1 MKPFKRTDRLSEL
14 IKQEIAELLVSGVI
28 KDPRIGFV
36 TITRVRVSADLSFA
50 DVYYSVM
57 GDWEE
62 TRQGLE
68 ESKKLIKSYIGK
80 ELRIKRLP
88 ELRFHEDRS
97 LDHVERI
104 EYLLGKINED
114 KNS

>member
-14 IKQEIAELLVSGVI
+14 IKQEIAELLVSGAI

-36 TITRVRVSADLSFA
+36 TITRVKVSADLSFA

-57 GDWEE
+57 GDWER
-62 TRQGLE
+62 TREGLE
-68 ESKKLIKSYIGK
+68 ESKAIIRYHIGR

-104 EYLLGKINED
+104 DYLLGKINEG